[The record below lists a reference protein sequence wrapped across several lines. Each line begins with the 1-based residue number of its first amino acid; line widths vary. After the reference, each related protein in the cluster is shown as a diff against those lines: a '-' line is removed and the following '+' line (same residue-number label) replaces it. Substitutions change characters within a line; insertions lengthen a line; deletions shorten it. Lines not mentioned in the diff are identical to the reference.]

1 VSEATISTRFDTI
14 GAAAQERARIAC
26 EIHDV
31 VSYGLATI
39 NIQAGVAAYVL
50 DRRPEQAAEALHAIR
65 SASREALVELRAI
78 LGMLRDPDGVVGE
91 ASPGLARLDALAA
104 STSAAGAPTRVLVLG
119 PARSLPASVDAAAF
133 RVVQQALAN
142 ILRHAPKSSALV
154 TIRYERARIT
164 VEVENDCRTVKPTS
178 RRSEG
183 SRQGIIGMAERVRAL
198 NGHLEA
204 GPRSDGG
211 FRIRAEFPVLGRP

>member
-1 VSEATISTRFDTI
+1 MSEATISTRFDTI

-164 VEVENDCRTVKPTS
+164 VEVENDCPTVKATS

-183 SRQGIIGMAERVRAL
+183 SQQGIIGMAERVRAL
-198 NGHLEA
+198 NGHFEA